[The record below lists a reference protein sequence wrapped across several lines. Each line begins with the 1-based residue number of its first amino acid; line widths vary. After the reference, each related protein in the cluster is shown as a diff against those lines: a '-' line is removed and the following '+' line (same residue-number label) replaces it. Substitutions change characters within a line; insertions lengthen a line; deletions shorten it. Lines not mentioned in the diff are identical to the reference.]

1 MRILWLATSES
12 FYDYIASNSNLSIDS
27 EGGWYTGLHQAIQ
40 QYDTERSIELGV
52 AFTCN
57 KEAPEKVIIQHCTY
71 YTLKPEKESKIQR
84 LIYQWGG
91 YKKNKTPW
99 HKRIAQIIEDFKPDL
114 IHFFGIESQMAYYL
128 LDLKTPCIIN
138 ILGILGPCYN
148 AFFPINMN
156 NYSVL
161 IHNHSFKELILNTK

>member
-57 KEAPEKVIIQHCTY
+57 KEAPKSSAKYINGVAI
-71 YTLKPEKESKIQR
+71 R
-84 LIYQWGG
+84 
-91 YKKNKTPW
+91 KT
-99 HKRIAQIIEDFKPDL
+99 KR
-114 IHFFGIESQMAYYL
+114 HGI
-128 LDLKTPCIIN
+128 
-138 ILGILGPCYN
+138 N
-148 AFFPINMN
+148 ASPK
-156 NYSVL
+156 L
-161 IHNHSFKELILNTK
+161 